1 MLNIKFASI
10 YNIEIM
16 ITSILKIYKKNKK
29 NIIEG
34 IIELQYIYPCFTK
47 KKGI

>member
-1 MLNIKFASI
+1 MLNPQYLVA
-10 YNIEIM
+10 YNVEI
-16 ITSILKIYKKNKK
+16 IDTSILKIYKKHKK